1 MNSCLAQPTRRM
13 LLVTLTGAT
22 AAVITAVTSTPAY
35 AETEHMEKAIQTF
48 TSGKKRNLGKVKLD
62 IAPLVENGNSV
73 SIGVEVDHPMTA
85 EAYVKRIALFN
96 EKNPQPEV
104 AVFHLNPRC
113 GTSKVST
120 RMRLATTQHL
130 AAVAELSDGS
140 FWEDRFEVI
149 VTIAACS
156 EE

>member
-1 MNSCLAQPTRRM
+1 MIPIQSQPTRRIM
-13 LLVTLTGAT
+13 LVTLASAT
-22 AAVITAVTSTPAY
+22 AGILCSLTSSFVN
-35 AETEHMEKAIQTF
+35 AETANMEKAIHAF
-48 TSGKKRNLGKVKLD
+48 TKGAKLKTGRVKLD

-73 SIGVEVDHPMTA
+73 SVGVEVDHPMTT

-140 FWEDRFEVI
+140 FWTDRFEVI

>member
-1 MNSCLAQPTRRM
+1 MIHNQPFITRRIV
-13 LLVTLTGAT
+13 LLSLACGSAAILSSVHSST
-22 AAVITAVTSTPAY
+22 AL
-35 AETEHMEKAIQTF
+35 AEPVEMETAIQAF
-48 TSGKKRNLGKVKLD
+48 TKGAKLNPGKVKLD

-73 SIGVEVDHPMTA
+73 SLGVDVDHPMTT
-85 EAYVKRIALFN
+85 ENYVRRIAIFN

-104 AVFHLNPRC
+104 AVFHLNPRS
-113 GTSKVST
+113 GTSKDST
-120 RMRLATTQHL
+120 RIRLATTQHL
-130 AAVAELSDGS
+130 AAIAELSDGS